1 MAKKLK
7 MSSGLSSG
15 LSAGTLL
22 TGTSNITGTA
32 NYAANSTI
40 TLGNNVNA
48 IYGNGH
54 GSWGSTTIQQP
65 KITYVIL
72 GEEYEV
78 ESGSFMEASTAS
90 IIATL
95 NVLGKPYWLELK
107 KQQFSFGYEMDKFI
121 EERITVLDRDKKI
134 NDILK

>member
-15 LSAGTLL
+15 LAAGTLL

-48 IYGNGH
+48 IYGNGN
-54 GSWGSTTIQQP
+54 GSWGSATIQSQ
-65 KITYVIL
+65 KTTYVIL
-72 GEEYEV
+72 GEEYETN
-78 ESGSFMEASTAS
+78 GYPDPTLGMA
-90 IIATL
+90 IATL

-107 KQQFSFGYEMDKFI
+107 KQQFSFGYDIDAFI
-121 EERITVLDRDKKI
+121 EERIIVLDRDKKI

>member
-7 MSSGLSSG
+7 MSSGLSLG
-15 LSAGTLL
+15 LAAGTLL

-48 IYGNGH
+48 IYGNGQ
-54 GSWGSTTIQQP
+54 GSWGSATIQSQ
-65 KITYVIL
+65 KTTYVIL

-78 ESGSFMEASTAS
+78 ESGSFMDVSTTS

-107 KQQFSFGYEMDKFI
+107 KQKFSFGYDMDAFI

>member
-1 MAKKLK
+1 MAKKTKTLN
-7 MSSGLSSG
+7 MSSGLT
-15 LSAGTLL
+15 GTNIT
-22 TGTSNITGTA
+22 TGTSNVTG
-32 NYAANSTI
+32 NWANSTI

-54 GSWGSTTIQQP
+54 GSWGSGATIQTP
-65 KITYVIL
+65 KVTYVIL

-78 ESGSFMEASTAS
+78 ESGSFMDASTAS

-107 KQQFSFGYEMDKFI
+107 KQNFSFGYDMDAFI
-121 EERITVLDRDKKI
+121 EERTTILDRDKKI
-134 NDILK
+134 DDLLS

>member
-1 MAKKLK
+1 MAKKLNT
-7 MSSGLSSG
+7 SSGLSGSNNTTNVIG
-15 LSAGTLL
+15 SSI
-22 TGTSNITGTA
+22 TGTSN
-32 NYAANSTI
+32 NTI
-40 TLGNNVNA
+40 TLGSNVNA

-54 GSWGSTTIQQP
+54 GSWGTTATIQTP

-78 ESGSFMEASTAS
+78 ESGSFMDASTAS

-107 KQQFSFGYEMDKFI
+107 KQNFSFGYDMDGFI
-121 EERITVLDRDKKI
+121 EERIIVLDRDKKI
-134 NDILK
+134 DDLLK

>member
-15 LSAGTLL
+15 LAAGTLL

-54 GSWGSTTIQQP
+54 GSWGSTIQTP

-78 ESGSFMEASTAS
+78 ESGSFMDVSTAS

-107 KQQFSFGYEMDKFI
+107 KQQFSFGYDMDAFI
-121 EERITVLDRDKKI
+121 EERIIVLDRDKKI

>member
-1 MAKKLK
+1 MAKKTKTLN
-7 MSSGLSSG
+7 MSSGLT
-15 LSAGTLL
+15 GTNIT
-22 TGTSNITGTA
+22 TGTSNVTG
-32 NYAANSTI
+32 NWANSTI
-40 TLGNNVNA
+40 TLGTNVNA
-48 IYGNGH
+48 IYGNGQ
-54 GSWGSTTIQQP
+54 GSWGSATIQTP

-78 ESGSFMEASTAS
+78 ESGSFMDASTAS

-107 KQQFSFGYEMDKFI
+107 KQSFSFGYDMDAFI
-121 EERITVLDRDKKI
+121 EERITILDRDKKI

>member
-15 LSAGTLL
+15 LAAGTLL

-32 NYAANSTI
+32 NYASNSTI

-54 GSWGSTTIQQP
+54 GSWGSATIQSQ
-65 KITYVIL
+65 KTTYVIL
-72 GEEYEV
+72 GEEYETN
-78 ESGSFMEASTAS
+78 GYPDPTLGMA
-90 IIATL
+90 IATL

-107 KQQFSFGYEMDKFI
+107 KQQFSFGYDMDAFI
-121 EERITVLDRDKKI
+121 EERIIVLDRDKKI

>member
-15 LSAGTLL
+15 LAAGTLL

-40 TLGNNVNA
+40 TLGTNVNA

-54 GSWGSTTIQQP
+54 GSWGSATIQQQ
-65 KITYVIL
+65 KTTYVIL
-72 GEEYEV
+72 GEEYET
-78 ESGSFMEASTAS
+78 EGYPDTS
-90 IIATL
+90 IGIAIATL

-107 KQQFSFGYEMDKFI
+107 KQQFSFGYDIDAFI

>member
-15 LSAGTLL
+15 LAAGTLL

-48 IYGNGH
+48 IYGNGQ
-54 GSWGSTTIQQP
+54 GSWGSTIQTP

-78 ESGSFMEASTAS
+78 ESGSFMDASTAS

-107 KQQFSFGYEMDKFI
+107 KQNFSFGYDMDAFI
-121 EERITVLDRDKKI
+121 EERIIVLDRDKKI

>member
-1 MAKKLK
+1 MAKKAKTLN
-7 MSSGLSSG
+7 MSSGLGS
-15 LSAGTLL
+15 L
-22 TGTSNITGTA
+22 TGTNITSGTS
-32 NYAANSTI
+32 NVTGNWANSTI

-54 GSWGSTTIQQP
+54 GSWGSATIQQP

-95 NVLGKPYWLELK
+95 NVLGKPYWIELK
-107 KQQFSFGYEMDKFI
+107 KQSFSFGYDMDKFI

-134 NDILK
+134 DDLLS

>member
-1 MAKKLK
+1 MAKKTK
-7 MSSGLSSG
+7 SGLGS
-15 LSAGTLL
+15 LTGTNIT
-22 TGTSNITGTA
+22 TGTSNVTG
-32 NYAANSTI
+32 NWVNSTI

-54 GSWGSTTIQQP
+54 GSWGSGATIQTP
-65 KITYVIL
+65 KVTYVIL

-78 ESGSFMEASTAS
+78 ESGSFMDASTAS

-107 KQQFSFGYEMDKFI
+107 KQQFSFGYDIDAFI
-121 EERITVLDRDKKI
+121 EERIIVLDRDKKI

>member
-1 MAKKLK
+1 MAKKTKTLN
-7 MSSGLSSG
+7 MSSGS
-15 LSAGTLL
+15 L
-22 TGTSNITGTA
+22 TGTSITTGTA
-32 NYAANSTI
+32 NITTGNWANSTI

-54 GSWGSTTIQQP
+54 GSWGTGATITSQ
-65 KITYVIL
+65 KTTYVIL
-72 GEEYEV
+72 GEEYET
-78 ESGSFMEASTAS
+78 EGYPDTSLGIA
-90 IIATL
+90 IATL

-107 KQQFSFGYEMDKFI
+107 KQSFSFGYEMDKFI